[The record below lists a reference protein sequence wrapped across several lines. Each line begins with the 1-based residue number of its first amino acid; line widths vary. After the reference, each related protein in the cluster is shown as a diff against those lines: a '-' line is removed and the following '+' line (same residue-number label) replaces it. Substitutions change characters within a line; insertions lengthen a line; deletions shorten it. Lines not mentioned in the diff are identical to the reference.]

1 MNSIAPVFQKKLAAM
16 KSAAPR
22 ADLHITIGHGCWYMY
37 GSDVDTAR
45 RLCPGMVVVK
55 NFGETGETPVLCGEV
70 SVEKLWA
77 FIEGVR
83 QHHSIAVTDILPQDK
98 THLARHVM
106 VAFFPKVAGW
116 SSEQGSHIDTHNTK
130 GSTAAPEVDSDWDD
144 EPVTAKEE
152 DWV

>member
-45 RLCPGMVVVK
+45 RLCPGMVIVK
-55 NFGETGETPVLCGEV
+55 NFGDTGETPVLCGEV

-77 FIEGVR
+77 FIEAVR

-106 VAFFPKVAGW
+106 VGFYPKVV
-116 SSEQGSHIDTHNTK
+116 SEKIPYPVNMT
-130 GSTAAPEVDSDWDD
+130 DSDWDD
-144 EPVTAKEE
+144 ELVTLRDVKEE